1 MYTQLSISL
10 GFIITRMKLNSILF
24 YEFIC
29 VLFWRVLISKRAAG
43 NLIVSQALAMIKHIL
58 K

>member
-1 MYTQLSISL
+1 MYYVYTAIY
-10 GFIITRMKLNSILF
+10 FFRFYHNKNKNSILF

-58 K
+58 